1 MEAKARDNTERT
13 TSGDKLAT
21 TQGSGC
27 GTLDRCFRHFP
38 ASGDRRARLPESAT
52 QNTNLAVIGLVVYFT
67 SRMGVDRVTRALS
80 YWTCPRR
87 GLRHSWHRLSPPP
100 SARHCPPD
108 GTLVQLVG
116 LLLAYHRRCNHRR
129 AVPSLEAQPKYST
142 RLTVKTVP
150 PKPWKPLSL

>member
-13 TSGDKLAT
+13 TLGDKLGYHTRLWLRDSGSALSCKRRPARKAT
-21 TQGSGC
+21 RKCHPEYQSG
-27 GTLDRCFRHFP
+27 GNR
-38 ASGDRRARLPESAT
+38 SGRIFH
-52 QNTNLAVIGLVVYFT
+52 LA
-67 SRMGVDRVTRALS
+67 MGVDRVTRALS
-80 YWTCPRR
+80 YWTRPRR

-100 SARHCPPD
+100 SARHCPLI